1 MTACR
6 RAYTA
11 PMRVLQAFAV
21 VALALAAGCARDD
34 ASSHP
39 DPRAEA
45 ASSASAP
52 VATPLP
58 PSAEPSAAR
67 TAGCAP
73 FAVDEARAR
82 AILSALPEVARR
94 LAGAGA
100 KQQIVIVAPPDCAYP
115 YYKMA
120 LGEASEPTASLW
132 VGHRVSAVSGA
143 VEGQSMCE
151 DTDFVPY
158 ERWAREE
165 AMMNR
170 LFELPEVRGMGRMLE
185 QASGGKVSLVIR
197 ADKCP
202 SPGET
207 ATDYLFY
214 IGEKHEDHSVRMT
227 TMAVDPATLA
237 ISVIGW
243 DQKVIPYAQW
253 ASTPAAR
260 AYAATKSPPPGKTA
274 AP

>member
-1 MTACR
+1 
-6 RAYTA
+6 
-11 PMRVLQAFAV
+11 MRVVSTLAV
-21 VALALAAGCARDD
+21 VALGLAAGCARDD

-39 DPRAEA
+39 GPRAEP

-52 VATPLP
+52 VATPLL
-58 PSAEPSAAR
+58 PSAEPSAGR
-67 TAGCAP
+67 CAP
-73 FAVDEARAR
+73 FAIDEARAR
-82 AILSALPEVARR
+82 AILAALPEVARR

-100 KQQIVIVAPPDCAYP
+100 KEQIVIVAPPDCAYP

-120 LGEASEPTASLW
+120 LGEASEPPGSLW
-132 VGHRVSAVSGA
+132 VGHRVSAASGA
-143 VEGQSMCE
+143 VEGQSMCQ
-151 DTDFVPY
+151 DADFVPY

-170 LFELPEVRGMGRMLE
+170 LFELPEVRGMGLMLE

-202 SPGET
+202 SPGEP

-227 TMAVDPATLA
+227 TMAVDPGTLA

-253 ASTPAAR
+253 ARTPAAR
-260 AYAATKSPPPGKTA
+260 AYAATRSPPPGKTA